1 MATLR
6 EALEVEPANKE
17 VCSKGYVLRPTGN
30 RREVG
35 SARCQLPLHSTNGRA
50 PCLTQCL
57 TNQVLALLE
66 ELRIAARV
74 RAGTDQAL
82 TELAGL
88 CSRLGV
94 LLRRKGSAVEV
105 VALLKQV
112 PTLLRAIRA
121 RQDPGAPEGTM
132 MYVEA
137 PNHDA
142 QVSW

>member
-1 MATLR
+1 M
-6 EALEVEPANKE
+6 
-17 VCSKGYVLRPTGN
+17 
-30 RREVG
+30 
-35 SARCQLPLHSTNGRA
+35 
-50 PCLTQCL
+50 
-57 TNQVLALLE
+57 LALLE

-94 LLRRKGSAVEV
+94 LLRRKGSAIEV

-121 RQDPGAPEGTM
+121 RQDPSAPEGTM

-142 QVSW
+142 QVSEQSERVN

>member
-1 MATLR
+1 M
-6 EALEVEPANKE
+6 
-17 VCSKGYVLRPTGN
+17 
-30 RREVG
+30 
-35 SARCQLPLHSTNGRA
+35 
-50 PCLTQCL
+50 
-57 TNQVLALLE
+57 LALLE

-88 CSRLGV
+88 CTRLGV
-94 LLRRKGSAVEV
+94 LLRRKGSAAEV